1 MKSEKFVMI
10 MKKTRIKFSKKLT
23 NQEKNLLFRY
33 DKALIE
39 NISKVERIETEEE
52 KRLSRAIKIVRAF
65 KLNNPLRRL

>member
-1 MKSEKFVMI
+1 MI